1 MERLQAALEK
11 ARASR
16 GTPSSRPAPAAGAAR
31 RREAPAPQAWDALDL
46 VELSPQ
52 RLKRNRIISI
62 TGGGDAAGF
71 DLLRTKMLQ
80 QMRTHRWKRIAVT
93 SPGGGCG
100 KTTIAS
106 NLAASLTRQK
116 EVSVIV
122 FDLDL
127 RRPSMAKMLGIAGQ
141 RSCWEVL
148 SEEVTFEEQAVRIS
162 ENVALSLNQRPARDP
177 AELLSSSRTAEV
189 LDEIEATYRPDVM
202 LFDMPP
208 MLVSDDNL
216 AFMRNVH
223 AAMLVAGAESTTTG
237 QVDVCER
244 DLAEQTNVMGV
255 VLNKCRYMDSDQSY
269 EYY

>member
-16 GTPSSRPAPAAGAAR
+16 GTPSNRVRKPGPSTPRSAVGLSD
-31 RREAPAPQAWDALDL
+31 AWETLTRI
-46 VELSPQ
+46 ELSQP
-52 RLKRNRIISI
+52 RLKRNRVVA
-62 TGGGDAAGF
+62 TDGGGDAAGF

-80 QMRTHRWKRIAVT
+80 QMRTNRWKRVAIT

-100 KTTIAS
+100 KTTIAA
-106 NLAASLTRQK
+106 NLAASLTRQA
-116 EVSVIV
+116 EISVIV

-127 RRPSMAKMLGIAGQ
+127 RRPSMAKLLGVQGQ
-141 RSCWEVL
+141 HSCWEVL
-148 SEEVTFEEQAVRIS
+148 SGEVEFQEQAVRIS
-162 ENVALSLNQRPARDP
+162 DNVALSLNQQAARNP
-177 AELLSSSRTAEV
+177 AELLSSGRTAEV
-189 LDEIEATYRPDVM
+189 IDRIEAAYRPDVM

-208 MLVSDDNL
+208 MLVTDDNL

-223 AAMLVAGAESTTTG
+223 CALLIAGAESTTVH

-255 VLNKCRYMDSDQSY
+255 VVNKCRYMGADQNY
-269 EYY
+269 DYY